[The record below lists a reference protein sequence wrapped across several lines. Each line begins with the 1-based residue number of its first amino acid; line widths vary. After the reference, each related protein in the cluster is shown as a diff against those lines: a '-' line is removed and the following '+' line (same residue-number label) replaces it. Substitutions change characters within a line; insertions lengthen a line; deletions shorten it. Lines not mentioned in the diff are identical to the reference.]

1 MSAENIM
8 RLFNDCMTGG
18 RVRPNLKIIVKTAS
32 YTVTPDDYGS
42 VFTTRGGAAEI
53 VFTLPA
59 AGSTNKGD
67 WALFVNVADQN
78 MAVAGAE
85 AGLVVFNSLTA
96 DNIGFRTDSE
106 RIGGALLAI
115 SDGTCWVV
123 VPLATET
130 LTVHVDA
137 KATSTPSATKTS
149 TSTATGTTTTTA
161 TGTSSSSV
169 TATSTATKT
178 STSTATSTQ
187 TATATATA
195 TA

>member
-18 RVRPNLKIIVKTAS
+18 RVRPLLKIVTKTSS
-32 YTVTPDDYGS
+32 YTITPDDFGT
-42 VFTTRGGAAEI
+42 VFTTRGAAAE
-53 VFTLPA
+53 VEFTLPSA
-59 AGSTNKGD
+59 ASTNKGE
-67 WALFVNVADQN
+67 WVLFMNVADQN
-78 MAVAGAE
+78 MMVSGAE

-96 DNIGFRTDSE
+96 DNISYRTDSE
-106 RIGGALLAI
+106 RIGGTFVAI
-115 SDGTCWVV
+115 SDGTSWVV
-123 VPLATET
+123 LPIATET
-130 LTVHVDA
+130 QTIHVDA
-137 KATSTPSATKTS
+137 KATSTPSATS
-149 TSTATGTTTTTA
+149 TSTTTSTATTTTTA

-178 STSTATSTQ
+178 STSTTTATN

>member
-115 SDGTCWVV
+115 SDGTSWVV
-123 VPLATET
+123 LPLATET
-130 LTVHVDA
+130 QTVHVDA
-137 KATSTPSATKTS
+137 KATSTPSATS
-149 TSTATGTTTTTA
+149 TTTA
-161 TGTSSSSV
+161 TGTASSSV
-169 TATSTATKT
+169 TATTTV
-178 STSTATSTQ
+178 TQ